1 MAISIINELS
11 KSNELIRAIRA
22 MAQVSLDQSF
32 EAGEEKEPDWA
43 VVIALL
49 AKMAEQEMDDLHNR
63 LTQALIPQGN
73 APHA

>member
-43 VVIALL
+43 VVISLL
-49 AKMAEQEMDDLHNR
+49 GRQAAEELEDLHKR
-63 LTQALIPQGN
+63 LTQALTLQGN